1 MEESVIWEEDIES
14 ISDGEAPD
22 VEKVE
27 AVAQDRIV
35 VTFTHY
41 IVSGISKDAF
51 KIVEIDDEENEK
63 IIAECTKITTSRNDK
78 GNTVV
83 TVTLDKGVIPVDVEF
98 EESLDVKLVIEA
110 ILKNDLDVEASN
122 INISA
127 AKFEDKITPEI
138 KEKEEEEDVLDV
150 TATAGEYTIKIEFTE
165 DINDNALSSKTFK
178 VDGYTVKSVTAIDST
193 VTITLTDNDN
203 IKAGK
208 VKITQAQPVED
219 MAGNEYTHKGTIT
232 VTVTESEQGGGEG

>member
-1 MEESVIWEEDIES
+1 MKESVIWDEDIEN
-14 ISDGEAPD
+14 ISEGEAPD

-51 KIVEIDDEENEK
+51 KIVDGEDNE
-63 IIAECTKITTSRNDK
+63 IAECTKITTSRNDK

-83 TVTLDKGVIPVDVEF
+83 TVTLNNGVIPVDVES

-110 ILKNDLDVEASN
+110 TLKNDLDVEASD
-122 INISA
+122 ISA
-127 AKFEDKITPEI
+127 GKAKFEDKITPEI
-138 KEKEEEEDVLDV
+138 KEEEDVLVV
-150 TATAGEYTIKIEFTE
+150 TATDGEDTIEIEFTE

-178 VDGYTVKSVTAIDST
+178 VDGYTVKSVKASGST
-193 VTITLTDNDN
+193 VTITLTDN
-203 IKAGK
+203 IEAGK

-232 VTVTESEQGGGEG
+232 ITVEGSGE